1 MSFTVAPWGPTWKNS
16 WEQVRGVT
24 RTVLGKAEVTAQK
37 DRHNDRLIQ
46 LASVPAT
53 FSSSIAF
60 DSTATQ
66 HFLHGFPAPGKGAL
80 SKAEL

>member
-53 FSSSIAF
+53 FSSSIDF

-66 HFLHGFPAPGKGAL
+66 HFLHGFPAPGKVAL
-80 SKAEL
+80 SKSEL